1 VKFSNTVLDSI
12 SRTPFLLTDAH
23 LPGCSRFLLTRQHLP
38 GCSRFYTVFFL
49 CLALVTTFCSSLAG
63 NAPKLE
69 PPRIVQRPIPFTAL
83 RRKLTLEYIRT
94 HDDPTA
100 TNINITPR
108 VIVAH
113 WTNTK
118 TLAAT
123 LAMFK
128 PAVLSGSRTDIQ
140 RGGRLNVS
148 AQFVVDRDGT
158 IYQLMDD
165 TLMARHT
172 IGLNRVAIGIE
183 NVGGGAGFPLN
194 KVQAQA
200 DAALVRYLVGKHPTI
215 RYLIGHLESLRF
227 RGTPLWRE
235 RDSTYYTVKSD
246 PGADFMSR
254 LRALVMD
261 LKLEG
266 PP

>member
-1 VKFSNTVLDSI
+1 MRLEIKNTVLHTVFEF
-12 SRTPFLLTDAH
+12 SRTP
-23 LPGCSRFLLTRQHLP
+23 SW
-38 GCSRFYTVFFL
+38 TVFFSCVL
-49 CLALVTTFCSSLAG
+49 LCSSLAG
-63 NAPKLE
+63 NVPKLE
-69 PPRIVQRPIPFTAL
+69 QPRIVQSPIPFTAL
-83 RRKLTLEYIRT
+83 RRKLTLEYI
-94 HDDPTA
+94 HAHEDPTA
-100 TNINITPR
+100 TDITITPR

-118 TLAAT
+118 TLQAT

-128 PAVLSGSRTDIQ
+128 PDVLATSRTDIQ
-140 RGGRLNVS
+140 RGGKLNVS

-158 IYQLMDD
+158 IYQLMPE

-194 KVQAQA
+194 KAQLNA
-200 DAALVRYLVGKHPTI
+200 DAALVRYLVQKHATI
-215 RYLIGHLESLRF
+215 RYLIGHLEYLRF
-227 RGTPLWRE
+227 RGTALWHE
-235 RDSTYYTVKSD
+235 RDPTYYTVKSD
-246 PGADFMSR
+246 PGASFMAR
-254 LRALVMD
+254 LRALVAK

>member
-1 VKFSNTVLDSI
+1 MFIIL
-12 SRTPFLLTDAH
+12 
-23 LPGCSRFLLTRQHLP
+23 
-38 GCSRFYTVFFL
+38 
-49 CLALVTTFCSSLAG
+49 CSSLAT
-63 NAPKLE
+63 NTPKLE
-69 PPRIVQRPIPFTAL
+69 TPRIVQRPIPFTVL
-83 RRKLTLEYIRT
+83 RQKLTLEYIRT

-100 TNINITPR
+100 TDINIKPR

-128 PAVLSGSRTDIQ
+128 PELLSGSRTDIQ
-140 RGGRLNVS
+140 RGGKLNVS

-158 IYQLMDD
+158 IYQLMPE

-200 DAALVRYLVGKHPTI
+200 DATLVRYLVQKHPTI
-215 RYLIGHLESLRF
+215 RYLIGHLEYLRF

-235 RDSTYYTVKSD
+235 RDPTYYTIKSD
-246 PGADFMSR
+246 PGRAFMAQ
-254 LRALVMD
+254 LRALVKD
-261 LKLEG
+261 LKLQG

>member
-1 VKFSNTVLDSI
+1 MRLENTVQHGNP
-12 SRTPFLLTDAH
+12 RTP
-23 LPGCSRFLLTRQHLP
+23 SW
-38 GCSRFYTVFFL
+38 TVFSLF
-49 CLALVTTFCSSLAG
+49 LALVTTFCWSLAG
-63 NAPKLE
+63 NVPKLE
-69 PPRIVQRPIPFTAL
+69 PPRIVQRPIPFTAV
-83 RRKLTLEYIRT
+83 RRELTLEYIRT

-100 TNINITPR
+100 TGITITPR

-128 PAVLSGSRTDIQ
+128 PDVLAASRTDIQ
-140 RGGRLNVS
+140 RGGKLNVS

-183 NVGGGAGFPLN
+183 NIGGGTGFPLN
-194 KVQAQA
+194 KLQAQA
-200 DAALVRYLVGKHPTI
+200 DAALVRYLVQKHPTI
-215 RYLIGHLESLRF
+215 RYLIGHLEYLRF
-227 RGTPLWRE
+227 RGTPLWGE
-235 RDSTYYTVKSD
+235 RDPTYYTVKSD
-246 PGADFMSR
+246 PGATFMAR
-254 LRALVMD
+254 LRALVTD